1 MAVRKNAENKQS
13 ENVAVG
19 DNGDAAVIG
28 VLIRKKLDETIAAR
42 ARAAKMTVTV
52 GHALSVPFEKTL
64 IVEPGTQVPWD
75 LLPAA
80 SAFLTHWDAAA
91 PLWRY
96 GVLAS
101 DVGDETDRAAT
112 LAIVRDLRCLLH
124 STELLFVRQNDAG
137 RALVETW
144 QNEMRAGGDERLAFL
159 RAFYMVKPRLCTL
172 PVTWLADVRTQSQ
185 QALQRGAQPAR
196 VGKLVRVELEP
207 GRYVKCYPG
216 DEEKVLANHRAM
228 KAGRAK

>member
-1 MAVRKNAENKQS
+1 M
-13 ENVAVG
+13 
-19 DNGDAAVIG
+19 IG

-228 KAGRAK
+228 KAGRAR